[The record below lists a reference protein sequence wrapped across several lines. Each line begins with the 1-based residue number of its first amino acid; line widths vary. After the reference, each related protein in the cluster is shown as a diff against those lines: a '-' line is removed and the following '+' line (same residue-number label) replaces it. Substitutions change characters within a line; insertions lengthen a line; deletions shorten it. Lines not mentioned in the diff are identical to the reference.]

1 MGFLDSL
8 IGRTQL
14 PKTQEDKI
22 FAITTA
28 SITLQAAGGLE
39 PARRAGALFRHLPP
53 GRFSQSTDELR
64 KLLDVEAEGGS
75 AFKVEDETDQYGF
88 QWLIVTG
95 DDFQKIVAALHAV
108 AQTLIDDGYSDL
120 LVAAAFRFQ
129 QGTKSVYWIYEYKR
143 GAFYP
148 FVPTG
153 GHNRDNAEEF
163 RQMSIAEKE
172 LPLEQDQA
180 CWYPLWD
187 LPV

>member
-28 SITLQAAGGLE
+28 AVTLEAAGGLDA
-39 PARRAGALFRHLPP
+39 PKRIGAVFRRLPP
-53 GRFSQSTDELR
+53 GRFSQSTEEMH
-64 KLLDVEAEGGS
+64 KLLDVEGKEN
-75 AFKVEDETDQYGF
+75 AFKIEDSTDQYGF
-88 QWLIVTG
+88 QWLVING
-95 DDFQKIVAALHAV
+95 DDFQMMVAAIHAV
-108 AQTLIDDGYSDL
+108 AQSLIDDGYGDL
-120 LVAAAFRFQ
+120 LLAAAFRFQ
-129 QGTKSVYWIYEYKR
+129 QNERAIYWVYEYKR

-148 FVPTG
+148 FIPTG

-163 RQMSIAEKE
+163 RQVSIAEKE
-172 LPLEQDQA
+172 LPVEQDQA

>member
-28 SITLQAAGGLE
+28 SVTLQAAGGLE
-39 PARRAGALFRHLPP
+39 PPRRAGAVFRKLPP
-53 GRFSQSTDELR
+53 GRFSEASDELH
-64 KLLDVEAEGGS
+64 KLLDLEGKTG
-75 AFKVEDETDQYGF
+75 AFTIEDQSDSYGF
-88 QWLIVTG
+88 QWLIVSG
-95 DDFQKIVAALHAV
+95 DDFETIVAALHAV
-108 AQTLIDDGYSDL
+108 AQSLMEDGYGDL
-120 LVAAAFRFQ
+120 LLAAAFRFQ
-129 QGTKSVYWIYEYKR
+129 QKDRPVYWIYEYKR

-163 RQMSIAEKE
+163 RQASIAEKE
-172 LPLEQDQA
+172 LPVEKDQG

-187 LPV
+187 IPV

>member
-28 SITLQAAGGLE
+28 AVTLEAAGGLE
-39 PARRAGALFRHLPP
+39 PPKRIGAVFRRLPP
-53 GRFSQSTDELR
+53 GRFTQSTEEMH
-64 KLLDVEAEGGS
+64 KLLDVEGKES
-75 AFKVEDETDQYGF
+75 AFKIEDSTDQYGF
-88 QWLIVTG
+88 QWLVISG
-95 DDFQKIVAALHAV
+95 DDFQMMVAAIHSV
-108 AQTLIDDGYSDL
+108 AQSLIDDGYGDL
-120 LVAAAFRFQ
+120 LLAAAFRFQ
-129 QGTKSVYWIYEYKR
+129 QNNRAIYWVYEYKR

-148 FVPTG
+148 FIPTG
-153 GHNRDNAEEF
+153 AHVRDNAEEI
-163 RQMSIAEKE
+163 RQASIAAKE
-172 LPLEQDQA
+172 LPVEQDQA

>member
-28 SITLQAAGGLE
+28 AVTLQAAGGLDA
-39 PARRAGALFRHLPP
+39 PRRVGVVFRRLQP
-53 GRFSQSTDELR
+53 GRFTQSNDELH
-64 KLLDVEAEGGS
+64 KLLDVEGKGG
-75 AFKVEDETDQYGF
+75 AFTIEDSTDQYGF
-88 QWLIVTG
+88 QWLVVSG
-95 DDFQKIVAALHAV
+95 DDFQMMVAALHAV
-108 AQTLIDDGYSDL
+108 AQSLIDDGYGDL
-120 LVAAAFRFQ
+120 LLAAAFRFQ
-129 QGTKSVYWIYEYKR
+129 QKDRPVYWVYEYKR

-153 GHNRDNAEEF
+153 AHARDNAEEF
-163 RQMSIAEKE
+163 RQAAIAEKE
-172 LPLEQDQA
+172 LPIEQDQG